1 VGGAGDDRRAPRRDP
16 AVVAG
21 AKIAS
26 AIAPMLATPSP
37 TLPAGDDWSVE
48 VKWDGVRAIAR
59 VDDGALCLT
68 SRNLLDITGR
78 YPELAGLTD
87 ALSGRGTVVL
97 DGEVVAFGDDGRPSF
112 QRLQERMH
120 VASAAG
126 VQARMAG
133 VPVLYAVFDL
143 LMLDGE
149 PLFDRP
155 WTERRAALESLA
167 LAGPAWQVPA
177 AHVGAGAAQAV
188 FEATR
193 EQGLE
198 GVVAKR
204 VTSKY
209 EPGRRSRHWLKVKHT
224 KSQELV
230 IGGWALGEGRRAGR
244 IGALLLG
251 YHDDAGQLHY
261 AGNVGTGFTER
272 MLDELARTFAPLERD
287 DPPFV
292 DPPRLPGV
300 TWLDPKLVAE
310 IAFTEWTRE
319 GTLRHPSFKGLRD
332 DKQAGDV
339 VRES

>member
-1 VGGAGDDRRAPRRDP
+1 
-16 AVVAG
+16 VAATKV
-21 AKIAS
+21 AK

-37 TLPAGDDWSVE
+37 TLPKGDDWSVE
-48 VKWDGVRAIAR
+48 VKWDGVRVIAR
-59 VDDGALCLT
+59 VDDDALCLT

-78 YPELAGLTD
+78 YPELSGLTD
-87 ALSGRGTVVL
+87 ALRGRGTVVL

-120 VASAAG
+120 VASTAG

-133 VPVLYAVFDL
+133 VPILYAIFDVL
-143 LMLDGE
+143 VLDGE

-155 WTERRAALESLA
+155 WSERRAILESLA
-167 LAGPAWQVPA
+167 LAGPSWQVPA
-177 AHVGAGAAQAV
+177 AHVGAAAAEAV
-188 FEATR
+188 FEATGA
-193 EQGLE
+193 QGLE

-204 VTSKY
+204 ITSTY

-251 YHDDAGQLHY
+251 YYDDAGQLHY
-261 AGNVGTGFTER
+261 AGNVGTGFTDR
-272 MLDELARTFAPLERD
+272 MLDELARTFTPLVRD

-332 DKQAGDV
+332 DKQPADV